1 MTNADAHTQN
11 ELHELEQ
18 RFGPGL
24 GQYVYDQLIQTNNV
38 VSVNRSVKH
47 NHKVPESSYYKKA
60 A

>member
-1 MTNADAHTQN
+1 MSNIEANTQT

-24 GQYVYDQLIQTNNV
+24 GQYVYDQLIRTHAVNTNAPA
-38 VSVNRSVKH
+38 RH
-47 NHKVPESSYYKKA
+47 NESSLYKKA

>member
-1 MTNADAHTQN
+1 MTKADANTQT

-24 GQYVYDQLIQTNNV
+24 GQYVYDQLIRTNNV
-38 VSVNRSVKH
+38 VAVNSSAKQRH
-47 NHKVPESSYYKKA
+47 EIQESSYYKKA